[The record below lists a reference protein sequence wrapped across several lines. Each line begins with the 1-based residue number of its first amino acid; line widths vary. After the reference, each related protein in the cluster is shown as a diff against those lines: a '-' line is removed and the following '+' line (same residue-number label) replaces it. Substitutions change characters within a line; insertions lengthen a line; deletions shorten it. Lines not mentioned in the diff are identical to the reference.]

1 MRLYVIAAVALMF
14 ALKIGCHNKEMR
26 NSVMQKYS
34 SSVPRCMGRNI
45 IYLPDVFLAADVVD
59 GYFKPVLIDEN
70 ISSFDVVVKGNGIA
84 PTEFAKYVSRRRAEL
99 KDNSSATSDVLRLEN
114 KLSDVATLFRIQ
126 RVEDAY
132 ISEINSLLSGSI
144 VTIKIK
150 SYENTFIDAET
161 RLSKFISNIV
171 AADQKEFNGF
181 CLGTL
186 SISGDFSQE
195 SGSYYWR
202 DDAGNTFAIEID
214 TFNSEDPKNL
224 LQRMAGPDSL
234 LSLFNIG
241 HTVLRSR
248 ERTVAGMRA
257 YEWLGWTNLGADGDK
272 KTFKFVLETT
282 RPQGGRTTPRITV
295 TFDSA
300 KQRDDGTETTTNLS
314 DAEAM
319 ALWDKVVNS
328 IQPAK

>member
-1 MRLYVIAAVALMF
+1 
-14 ALKIGCHNKEMR
+14 
-26 NSVMQKYS
+26 
-34 SSVPRCMGRNI
+34 MGRSLI
-45 IYLPDVFLAADVVD
+45 IIPTAFLSCRISTGQFKSAKFD
-59 GYFKPVLIDEN
+59 GEN
-70 ISSFDVVVKGNGIA
+70 SSFDVLIDRRKFSPN
-84 PTEFAKYVSRRRAEL
+84 EFSRHLLTRAGEL
-99 KDNSSATSDVLRLEN
+99 KDNESMTVNVLRSEQ
-114 KLSDVATLFRIQ
+114 KLSEVATLFRVQ
-126 RVEDAY
+126 RIEDAY
-132 ISEINSLLSGSI
+132 TSELHFMLDGNL
-144 VTIKIK
+144 VVIKLN
-150 SYENTFIDAET
+150 SYEDSFIAAEEK
-161 RLSKFISNIV
+161 LVKFMSDFVI
-171 AADQKEFNGF
+171 ADQKKISGF
-181 CLGTL
+181 CLGSL
-186 SISGDFSQE
+186 AIQGDYSEE
-195 SGSYYWR
+195 SGGYYWR

-282 RPQGGRTTPRITV
+282 RPQGTRTTPRITV